1 MQRIPLTADTVTFH
15 GRIVPEGDGLWL
27 GWTNTGVSFRF
38 EGNHL
43 TFQFA
48 QPAGGQVPY
57 VGILIDAEPRRMLP
71 VGDEHLTLDI
81 HLRSSGVHTVR
92 LIKMTELLDDISL
105 FLEGVYLD
113 DQARL
118 LPPPPLPSR
127 RLEFI
132 GDSITC
138 GFGNLSASPADP
150 FSPATEDSTQTY
162 AALVSRHFGTD
173 THYLCRSGRGM
184 VSDCDGCRAQP
195 IARWFF
201 ETTLTHPEPWDF
213 SAWQPDLVVINVG
226 TNDRVGEVPQE
237 EFVRESAA
245 FLRRLREVYP
255 AARLLWVYGL
265 MDADFVPAVQETVAI
280 ARTDDPKV
288 DLLLLPSIYPH
299 PEEQAACY
307 HPNLAAHAR
316 AARALIP
323 KIAELTGW
331 EAAAPPSFWP

>member
-1 MQRIPLTADTVTFH
+1 MQRIPLTADAVTLH
-15 GRIVPEGDGLWL
+15 GRIVPEGGGLWL

-48 QPAGGQVPY
+48 LPAGGQVPY

-71 VGDEHLTLDI
+71 VGEGHLALDI
-81 HLRSSGVHTVR
+81 HLRSSGEHTVR

-105 FLEGVYLD
+105 FLEGIYLD

-118 LPPPPLPSR
+118 LPPLPLPSR
-127 RLEFI
+127 RLEVI

-138 GFGNLSASPADP
+138 GFGNLSTDPADP

-173 THYLCRSGRGM
+173 AHYLCRSGRGM
-184 VSDCDGCRAQP
+184 VSDCDGSRAQP

-201 ETTLTHPEPWDF
+201 ETSLTHPVPWDF
-213 SAWQPDLVVINVG
+213 SIWQPDLVLINVG
-226 TNDRVGEVPQE
+226 TNDRGGEVPE
-237 EFVRESAA
+237 AEFVRESVA
-245 FLRRLREVYP
+245 FLRRLRGVYP
-255 AARLLWVYGL
+255 SARLLWVYGL
-265 MDADFVPAVQETVAI
+265 MDEDFIPAVQKTVATVR
-280 ARTDDPKV
+280 AEDPLV
-288 DLLLLPSIYPH
+288 DLLLLPSVYPH
-299 PEEQAACY
+299 PEEQGACN
-307 HPNLAAHAR
+307 HPTLAAHAR

-323 KIAELTGW
+323 KIEELTGW
-331 EAAAPPSFWP
+331 DAAVPPAFWP